1 VGSRA
6 GVGSG
11 PPPGVKP
18 GALTDLLRQVAGT
31 PEQREAEPL
40 PLRPG
45 AVIGRFEIV
54 RELGRGAFGVVYE
67 ARDRELGRQV
77 ALKMVRPGSAAREDG
92 KVVREAEAIARLA
105 HPNLVTLYDVGQ
117 CDGGPYLVFELLRGK
132 TLQERI
138 DDGPLPVQEAVH
150 IATDVARGLAH
161 AHAEGVVHRD
171 LKPANVLVTNKGQ
184 VKILDF
190 GMAHAFGRKRLSGG
204 TPAYMAPEQWEDAPE
219 DERTDVFALGVMLYR
234 MLSGEYPFREGEGR
248 WAADA
253 TTLPK
258 LDVPGAPELAELV
271 EKMLDRSPIARPRD
285 GAAVLAALT
294 PIEEALRA
302 RPADGS
308 APAHATKRK
317 ATLGDLLAEMKRRR
331 VFRVMVGYGIF
342 AFALLQVTEPIMHG
356 AHLPD
361 WVLTAVLVALA
372 VGFPV
377 AVILAWVFDL
387 TAQGVKRTPS
397 MAASDAVSFS
407 RGRLAMLLLGVA
419 LLAATPGAA
428 WYLWKQSGERGQGT
442 AGPGATPSIAVLP
455 FADLSPGKDQEYL
468 SDGIAEEI
476 LDALSRVEGLRVA
489 GRTSSFYFRGKG
501 TRLAD
506 IGRELNVGA
515 VLEGGVRRDGD
526 RIRVTAKI
534 VNVRDGLQTWSQRWD
549 RDLKDI
555 LAVESEIAREVVEA
569 LEVRLLGGRRPTVPG
584 PERTTAEA
592 HLHVLKGREF
602 FRRGSAADV
611 ARAVEE
617 YERALKLDPNHSS
630 AWAGLAMALD
640 YDAELRP
647 TVEAL
652 LSQKQRALE
661 AADRAVATGPQ
672 VAEAYVVRANL
683 RGLKRHEW
691 AEAWADVEKARSLG
705 ALGADGHHARARL
718 LAMYGRLPDALAEA
732 RRAVE
737 FEPLCTYCIMRLG
750 FYENGNRDF
759 ARGQRAFE
767 RVLAIA
773 PDHAYASGF
782 LAQTL
787 VLQGRPQEALSEAA
801 RSRGTEPW
809 RVMAVALA
817 EHALGHPAASKRA
830 LDDLMARFSHSMP
843 FQIAEVCA
851 WRGELDC
858 AFKWL
863 DRADESRDLAVA
875 FVTYSPL
882 LANIRG
888 DSRYVALLRKLNL
901 PVDGQAPSMV
911 SPPLSGPSI
920 AVLPFTDLSPRHD
933 QEYFADG
940 MAEEILNSLA
950 QIEGLRVAGRTS
962 AFAFKGKNEDLVGIA
977 QKLRVG
983 SILEGS
989 VRLAGNRVRI
999 TAQLINAADGYH
1011 VWSQTYDRELTGIF
1025 AVQDEIARAVV
1036 GALKVKLLGDRRGPA
1051 PRLAMDPEAYRLYLL
1066 GRQLV
1071 RLSTAESYEKAL
1083 AALRQAALMAPNDPR
1098 LRSQLALALW
1108 FYFILGVEK
1117 DPLAKDEWWVWWRG
1131 LVGDKPDFAKV
1142 NKVLMAMAEE
1152 AVALGGDLPEPWAVR
1167 GFFRHMFT
1175 WDGATAQSDLQHA
1188 ISLAPGD
1195 VPIRIQFARVLATAG
1210 RLPEALDIM
1219 ARVTEADPLSP
1230 SAWLWMGILQN
1241 ATGQPE
1247 PGEASFQRGLAAAPA
1262 HAYLLRELGVSLLL
1276 QGKAREALAL
1286 AERHPVK
1293 WFRCLLGAM
1302 AQHQLGNEEASRE
1315 ALEQLTRGGVA
1326 WSYQIAQ
1333 AHAWRGERDLAME
1346 WLERGYAANDPGMRY
1361 TSYDPTLRSLRGDP
1375 RYRALLRKMRLA
1387 ED

>member
-1 VGSRA
+1 MKP
-6 GVGSG
+6 GVLTALLQEVAAS
-11 PPPGVKP
+11 PEKREEEPLSLPPGTV
-18 GALTDLLRQVAGT
+18 V
-31 PEQREAEPL
+31 
-40 PLRPG
+40 
-45 AVIGRFEIV
+45 GRFEII
-54 RELGRGAFGVVYE
+54 RELGRGGFGVVYE
-67 ARDRELGRQV
+67 AKDRDLGRQV
-77 ALKMVRPGSAAREDG
+77 AVKVVRPGRITEEEG
-92 KVVREAEAIARLA
+92 KVSREAEAIARLA
-105 HPNLVTLYDVGQ
+105 HANLITLHEVGRSEH
-117 CDGGPYLVFELLRGK
+117 GPFLVFELLRGK
-132 TLQERI
+132 TLDLRI
-138 DDGPLPVQEAVH
+138 EEGPLPVQEAVH
-150 IATDVARGLAH
+150 IATEVARGLAH
-161 AHAEGVVHRD
+161 AHAEGVIHRD
-171 LKPANVLVTNKGQ
+171 LKPANVFITSKGQ

-190 GMAHAFGRKRLSGG
+190 GMAHAFGRRRLSGG
-204 TPAYMAPEQWEDAPE
+204 TPAYMAPEQWEDDPE

-234 MLSGEYPFREGEGR
+234 MLTGEYPFPEGQGR
-248 WAADA
+248 WSAEPA
-253 TTLPK
+253 TPRK
-258 LDVPGAPELAELV
+258 LDVPGAPDLAELV
-271 EKMLDRSPIARPRD
+271 EKMLDRTPKGRPRA

-294 PIEEALRA
+294 PIEDGLRA
-302 RPADGS
+302 KPADGS
-308 APAHATKRK
+308 PPVHAKRRK
-317 ATLGDLLAEMKRRR
+317 ATFGDLLAELKRRR

-342 AFALLQVTEPIMHG
+342 AFAVLQVSEPIMHG
-356 AHLPD
+356 ARLPD

-428 WYLWKQSGERGQGT
+428 WYIWRQSGERGQGT
-442 AGPGATPSIAVLP
+442 AGPGAT
-455 FADLSPGKDQEYL
+455 
-468 SDGIAEEI
+468 
-476 LDALSRVEGLRVA
+476 
-489 GRTSSFYFRGKG
+489 
-501 TRLAD
+501 
-506 IGRELNVGA
+506 
-515 VLEGGVRRDGD
+515 
-526 RIRVTAKI
+526 
-534 VNVRDGLQTWSQRWD
+534 
-549 RDLKDI
+549 
-555 LAVESEIAREVVEA
+555 
-569 LEVRLLGGRRPTVPG
+569 
-584 PERTTAEA
+584 
-592 HLHVLKGREF
+592 
-602 FRRGSAADV
+602 
-611 ARAVEE
+611 
-617 YERALKLDPNHSS
+617 
-630 AWAGLAMALD
+630 
-640 YDAELRP
+640 
-647 TVEAL
+647 
-652 LSQKQRALE
+652 
-661 AADRAVATGPQ
+661 
-672 VAEAYVVRANL
+672 
-683 RGLKRHEW
+683 
-691 AEAWADVEKARSLG
+691 
-705 ALGADGHHARARL
+705 
-718 LAMYGRLPDALAEA
+718 
-732 RRAVE
+732 
-737 FEPLCTYCIMRLG
+737 
-750 FYENGNRDF
+750 
-759 ARGQRAFE
+759 
-767 RVLAIA
+767 
-773 PDHAYASGF
+773 
-782 LAQTL
+782 
-787 VLQGRPQEALSEAA
+787 
-801 RSRGTEPW
+801 
-809 RVMAVALA
+809 
-817 EHALGHPAASKRA
+817 
-830 LDDLMARFSHSMP
+830 
-843 FQIAEVCA
+843 
-851 WRGELDC
+851 
-858 AFKWL
+858 
-863 DRADESRDLAVA
+863 
-875 FVTYSPL
+875 
-882 LANIRG
+882 
-888 DSRYVALLRKLNL
+888 
-901 PVDGQAPSMV
+901 
-911 SPPLSGPSI
+911 PSI

-977 QKLRVG
+977 KKLRVG

-989 VRLAGNRVRI
+989 VRLAGTRVRI

-1152 AVALGGDLPEPWAVR
+1152 AVALGGDMPEPWAVR

-1175 WDGATAQSDLQHA
+1175 WDGATAQSDLRHA

-1210 RLPEALDIM
+1210 RLPEALEIM

-1247 PGEASFQRGLAAAPA
+1247 PGETSFQRGLVAAPA
-1262 HAYLLRELGVSLLL
+1262 HAYLLRELGFSLLL
-1276 QGKAREALAL
+1276 QGKAKEALAL

-1293 WFRCLLGAM
+1293 WFRWLLGAM

-1333 AHAWRGERDLAME
+1333 AHAWRGEKDLAME

-1361 TSYDPTLRSLRGDP
+1361 TSYDPTLRSLRDDP
-1375 RYRALLRKMRLA
+1375 RFKALLRKMELPV
-1387 ED
+1387 D